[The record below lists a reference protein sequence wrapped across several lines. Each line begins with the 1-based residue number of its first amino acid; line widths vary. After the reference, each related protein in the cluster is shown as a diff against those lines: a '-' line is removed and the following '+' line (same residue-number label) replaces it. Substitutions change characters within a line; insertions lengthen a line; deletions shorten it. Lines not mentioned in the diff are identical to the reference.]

1 VLDAPASRDD
11 AVVQAIYGVL
21 SACANSGLPRRIE
34 PAGHPA
40 RFERRAG
47 TTITTWCGRTWN
59 RSMSMDS

>member
-1 VLDAPASRDD
+1 M
-11 AVVQAIYGVL
+11 VQAIYGVL

-40 RFERRAG
+40 RFEQRAG